1 MATNPLIASTPVNGL
16 AADARSLD
24 ALRTQAG
31 TDPQKAIRQAASQF
45 EALFMRQLLKSMRD
59 AIPKSGMWDGPAQS
73 MYTDMFDQQ
82 LAQTMSGRA
91 GGLGEV
97 IARQLSRNVQGGLPE
112 GAAGG
117 AAAGVQSGAA
127 AGRTAATGWRSTL
140 AMAAGAGDAVARRA
154 VGTRATEAPSAM
166 PDLKNLSP
174 NQADF
179 VRRMWPQA
187 MLAEQSTGVPAA
199 FVVGQAALESGW
211 GRSEIR
217 NADGSSSHNLFGIKA
232 GRNWRG
238 PVAEAVTTEY
248 VDGKP
253 RKQVERFRAY
263 GSYAEAFQDWAGLM
277 ASNPRYRGV
286 LNAGSSVE
294 GFAAGM
300 QRAGYAT
307 DQAYGAKLEKTI
319 NRALM
324 LKRLVT

>member
-1 MATNPLIASTPVNGL
+1 MAMNPLIATNPVNSL

-31 TDPQKAIRQAASQF
+31 ADPQKAIRQAASQF

-97 IARQLSRNVQGGLPE
+97 IARQLSRNVQGGLAE
-112 GAAGG
+112 G
-117 AAAGVQSGAA
+117 AAAGAVSGASNGTS
-127 AGRTAATGWRSTL
+127 AGRTAATGWRSTM
-140 AMAAGAGDAVARRA
+140 AVAAGAGDASARRA
-154 VGTRATEAPSAM
+154 IGTRASDAPSVM

-187 MLAEQSTGVPAA
+187 MLAEQGTGVPAA

-211 GRSEIR
+211 GRSESR
-217 NADGSSSHNLFGIKA
+217 NADGSTSHNLFGIKA

-253 RKQVERFRAY
+253 RKQIERFRAY

-277 ASNPRYRGV
+277 AANPRYRGV

-307 DQAYGAKLEKTI
+307 DPAYGAKLEKTI

>member
-1 MATNPLIASTPVNGL
+1 MATNPVNSL
-16 AADARSLD
+16 AVDARSLD
-24 ALRTQAG
+24 ALRNQAG
-31 TDPQKAIRQAASQF
+31 SDPQKAIRQAAGQF

-97 IARQLSRNVQGGLPE
+97 IARQLSRNVQGGLP
-112 GAAGG
+112 ADAAVPPAGG
-117 AAAGVQSGAA
+117 PS
-127 AGRTAATGWRSTL
+127 ATGWRSTL
-140 AMAAGAGDAVARRA
+140 ATAAGAGDASARRA
-154 VGTRATEAPSAM
+154 SDARAVAAPSTM

-174 NQADF
+174 GQADF

-211 GRSEIR
+211 GRSEVR
-217 NADGSSSHNLFGIKA
+217 KADGSVSHNLFGIKA
-232 GRNWRG
+232 GRNWNG
-238 PVAEAVTTEY
+238 DVAEAVTTEY
-248 VDGKP
+248 VDGRP

-263 GSYAEAFQDWAGLM
+263 GSYAEAFQDWARLM
-277 ASNPRYRGV
+277 AASPRYRGV
-286 LNAGSSVE
+286 LKSGGSAE
-294 GFAAGM
+294 DFAAGM

-307 DQAYGAKLEKTI
+307 DPAYGAKLEKTI
-319 NRALM
+319 NRTLM
-324 LKRLVT
+324 LKRLVI

>member
-1 MATNPLIASTPVNGL
+1 MATNPLIATNPVNSL

-31 TDPQKAIRQAASQF
+31 ADPQKAIRQAASQF

-97 IARQLSRNVQGGLPE
+97 IARQLSRNVQGGLAE
-112 GAAGG
+112 G
-117 AAAGVQSGAA
+117 AAAGAVSGASNGTS
-127 AGRTAATGWRSTL
+127 AGRTAATGWRSTM
-140 AMAAGAGDAVARRA
+140 AVAAGAGDASARRA
-154 VGTRATEAPSAM
+154 IGTRASDAPSVM

-187 MLAEQSTGVPAA
+187 MLAEQGTGVPAA

-211 GRSEIR
+211 GRS
-217 NADGSSSHNLFGIKA
+217 
-232 GRNWRG
+232 
-238 PVAEAVTTEY
+238 
-248 VDGKP
+248 
-253 RKQVERFRAY
+253 
-263 GSYAEAFQDWAGLM
+263 
-277 ASNPRYRGV
+277 
-286 LNAGSSVE
+286 
-294 GFAAGM
+294 
-300 QRAGYAT
+300 
-307 DQAYGAKLEKTI
+307 
-319 NRALM
+319 
-324 LKRLVT
+324 